1 MMSFSHR
8 YGPWAVVTGAS
19 SGIGEQFARQL
30 AARGLHVIV
39 VARRRARLD
48 ALAGEL
54 RRDHGVEVG
63 VVGADLSAAAA
74 VDAVVGATKGRD
86 VGLLVNSAG
95 FALTGDLLDHPLE
108 AHVALLAVNVR
119 APLMLAH
126 RLGPGLLSRGCGGV
140 INVASLAGFLPMPGW
155 AHYAASKAYLLSLS
169 EALAHEWRA
178 CGVDVLA
185 LCPGATATEFAR
197 VAGIEHA
204 GMAVEAV
211 VAEALATLGRRDVVV
226 TGGRNRFVAALTRLL
241 PRRKRTA
248 VGAKVVASMR
258 AAV

>member
-226 TGGRNRFVAALTRLL
+226 AGRRNRFVAALTRLL

>member
-1 MMSFSHR
+1 MKSFAHR

-30 AARGLHVIV
+30 AARGRPLSG

-48 ALAGEL
+48 ALADEL
-54 RRDHGVEVG
+54 RRDHGVEAVS
-63 VVGADLSAAAA
+63 VVADLSAAEA
-74 VDAVVGATKGRD
+74 VDSVVGATTGRD
-86 VGLLVNSAG
+86 VGLLVNGAG
-95 FALTGDLLDHPLE
+95 FALTGDLLHHPLD
-108 AHVALLAVNVR
+108 AHFKLLDVNTR

-155 AHYAASKAYLLSLS
+155 ANYAASKAYLLSLS

-178 CGVDVLA
+178 RGVDVLA
-185 LCPGATATEFAR
+185 LCPGATATEFAN

-204 GMAVEAV
+204 GMAVEPV
-211 VAEALATLGRRDVVV
+211 VAEALAALGRRDVVV
-226 TGGRNRFVAALTRLL
+226 TGGRNRLVAALTRLL
-241 PRRKRTA
+241 PRRRRTA

-258 AAV
+258 PAA

>member
-1 MMSFSHR
+1 MKSFAHR

-30 AARGLHVIV
+30 AARGLHLIV

-48 ALAGEL
+48 ALADEL
-54 RRDHGVEVG
+54 RRDHGVEVVG
-63 VVGADLSAAAA
+63 VAADLSAAEA
-74 VDAVVGATKGRD
+74 VDAVVGATPGRD

-95 FALTGDLLDHPLE
+95 FALTGDLLDHPLD
-108 AHVALLAVNVR
+108 AHLKLLDVNTR

-155 AHYAASKAYLLSLS
+155 ANYAASKAYLLSLS

-178 CGVDVLA
+178 RGVDVLA
-185 LCPGATATEFAR
+185 LCPGATATEFAH

-204 GMAVEAV
+204 GMAVEPV
-211 VAEALATLGRRDVVV
+211 VAEALAALGRRDVVV
-226 TGGRNRFVAALTRLL
+226 TGGRNRLVAALTRLL
-241 PRRKRTA
+241 PRRRRTA

-258 AAV
+258 AAA